1 MLYQTPGLLHPLLKW
16 VYELGVFL
24 VDLKFWCTSLIR
36 NRPWGAISVNEK
48 PEKLLSRRLQLHFF
62 LTTLVWNVFL
72 SAELSLS
79 LINNWSLHPK
89 RSGLFTAHQ
98 PFLKCVI
105 WFSFT
110 ALRHF
115 SVSFYFLIYFFHVY
129 LFSFKHIVFMF
140 VFTFVSVKQIVYSLY
155 RLSYLFI
162 YLF

>member
-1 MLYQTPGLLHPLLKW
+1 MGS
-16 VYELGVFL
+16 EC
-24 VDLKFWCTSLIR
+24 FWWIWSFGAGCTSLIR

-62 LTTLVWNVFL
+62 LTTLVWNGFL
-72 SAELSLS
+72 SAELPRKKKSLS
-79 LINNWSLHPK
+79 LINNWTLHPK
-89 RSGLFTAHQ
+89 RSGLFTTHQ

-129 LFSFKHIVFMF
+129 LFSFKHTVFMF
-140 VFTFVSVKQIVYSLY
+140 VFTYVPVKQIVYSLY
-155 RLSYLFI
+155 RLSYI
-162 YLF
+162 